1 MAKLTDVPGI
11 GPAAAKL
18 LAEHKI
24 KTVEALAAVGLA
36 DLKAISGFGGD
47 IRARAVKKAAADCL
61 KNATAKSGVA
71 AEQVTVP
78 AEIIKQ
84 DKNKKKNLKDAS
96 KKEKSAKKKNKEEK
110 KAQKKKKKNKKDKKK

>member
-18 LAEHKI
+18 LAERKI

-36 DLKAISGFGGD
+36 DLKAIRGFGGD

-71 AEQVTVP
+71 ADQVTAPV
-78 AEIIKQ
+78 EIIKQ
-84 DKNKKKNLKDAS
+84 DKNKKKDLKDAS
-96 KKEKSAKKKNKEEK
+96 KKEKAAKKKNKEEK

>member
-71 AEQVTVP
+71 AEQVTAPV
-78 AEIIKQ
+78 EIIKQ
-84 DKNKKKNLKDAS
+84 DKNKKKELKDAS
-96 KKEKSAKKKNKEEK
+96 KKEKQGRKKGAKEKKEE
-110 KAQKKKKKNKKDKKK
+110 